1 MIKEED
7 KILLAVILTYI
18 KYKNT
23 EMNIYDVSLF
33 IKDFVEKYLPH
44 ISLDDIGLFIED
56 ELTRAEMRGGI
67 LLDEFSNDIKKSE
80 N

>member
-23 EMNIYDVSLF
+23 EMNADGVALF